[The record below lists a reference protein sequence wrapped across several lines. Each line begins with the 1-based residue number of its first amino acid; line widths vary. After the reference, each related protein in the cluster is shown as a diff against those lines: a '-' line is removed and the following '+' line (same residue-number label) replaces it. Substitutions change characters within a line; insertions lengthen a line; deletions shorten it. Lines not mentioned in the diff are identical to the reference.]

1 MPAQPTE
8 PTVRVRRRR
17 AVDFGKKD
25 APDLVSPPQAG
36 VKKREAGRGHGG
48 KDAAGPHPRS
58 PVKKPLFVTT
68 VRAAPYFDRPP
79 PQHPSERPQ
88 ERLYSFAS
96 RPRVIDNK
104 RPPGNHVTGHRAR
117 CEAAAAAAAAAAAV
131 STINATQ
138 QHGNRSSRKDE
149 SAPNSEDGPLSYGN
163 IMFDRRVV
171 RGTTVNTQA
180 QPKWNPYFGY
190 AKLLSQEQR
199 RIELEA
205 ARRRRA
211 AARRRAKAPRRPQ
224 RLGTPPPVS
233 GRQHMDVQTEKYLEE
248 IFDRP
253 KEEDVWC
260 QTDPFID
267 RPPTPLYIPAKTGV
281 DAETQIYPGDLFDFD
296 VEVRPLLEV
305 LVGKTIE
312 NSLIEVLEEEEL
324 AALRAQQRRFQELRA
339 AELAEQQRLEE
350 QERRLREE
358 KERRVAQ
365 RRAAL
370 EAQKEAERRVAAAVL
385 TRGYLIDL
393 LPSVLEGLRESG
405 DLPDDVEKETEES
418 IVPWLADEVRQE
430 MQQLITSRTIITD
443 IVREILETRAELYK
457 VLGDP
462 SGADASASP
471 GEDLEETP
479 VEEEVAPPHAVEE
492 SMLVEEDEEEE
503 ESGSAG
509 RVKTGEAATSFSGM
523 GEFDCA
529 SDCLRN
535 MESICKGSKVNS
547 ST

>member
-1 MPAQPTE
+1 MRTME
-8 PTVRVRRRR
+8 TVLPVNPQYTYTFSTRPKAVFTSRRKYRNPIT
-17 AVDFGKKD
+17 
-25 APDLVSPPQAG
+25 PD
-36 VKKREAGRGHGG
+36 
-48 KDAAGPHPRS
+48 
-58 PVKKPLFVTT
+58 
-68 VRAAPYFDRPP
+68 
-79 PQHPSERPQ
+79 
-88 ERLYSFAS
+88 
-96 RPRVIDNK
+96 
-104 RPPGNHVTGHRAR
+104 
-117 CEAAAAAAAAAAAV
+117 
-131 STINATQ
+131 
-138 QHGNRSSRKDE
+138 
-149 SAPNSEDGPLSYGN
+149 DGPQCYGN
-163 IMFDRRVV
+163 IMYDRRVV

-180 QPKWNPYFGY
+180 GQVDI
-190 AKLLSQEQR
+190 EQR
-199 RIELEA
+199 RMELEA

-233 GRQHMDVQTEKYLEE
+233 GRQHMDVQTDKYLEE

-253 KEEDVWC
+253 MEEDVWC

-312 NSLIEVLEEEEL
+312 SSLIEVLEEEEL

-339 AELAEQQRLEE
+339 AEMAEQQRLEE

-430 MQQLITSRTIITD
+430 MQQLITSRTIISD

-457 VLGDP
+457 ALGEP
-462 SGADASASP
+462 GSSAASP
-471 GEDLEETP
+471 GEDLETPAGEDLETP
-479 VEEEVAPPHAVEE
+479 AGDDLETPAAEEGVSPPVDDSMAVTEGEEAGEEEDSGAQTKTGAEATSELLDSGDGGEAKAAEEAVEG
-492 SMLVEEDEEEE
+492 EEEAVTQQGEGDAEPTAE
-503 ESGSAG
+503 EKAEGP
-509 RVKTGEAATSFSGM
+509 
-523 GEFDCA
+523 
-529 SDCLRN
+529 
-535 MESICKGSKVNS
+535 
-547 ST
+547 